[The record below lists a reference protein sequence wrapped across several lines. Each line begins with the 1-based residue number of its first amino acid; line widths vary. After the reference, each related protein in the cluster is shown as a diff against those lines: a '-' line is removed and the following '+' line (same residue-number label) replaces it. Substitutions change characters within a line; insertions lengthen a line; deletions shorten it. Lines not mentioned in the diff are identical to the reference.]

1 MEQSRIEVASGLL
14 TVAERRRAFLSVE
27 ESLYLRRRA
36 TRVFMAGLLGSLTL
50 ISVVILFLIVGYITL
65 QGISGIDLAFFVDTP
80 KPLGQAGGGIA
91 QAILGSLEMLAV
103 GALIAVPLGVGT
115 GIYMAEYGG
124 GRLNGAI
131 RFSLEILASLPS
143 IVIGVFVWAL
153 VVRTLGSF
161 SGLAGAIAL
170 SFVMVP
176 IIGRS
181 VEEILRLVPNSLR
194 EAGLALGVPR
204 WRVIM
209 QVVIPTVLP
218 GIFTGV
224 VLGVARAAGETAPL
238 LLTALGNEFINTDL
252 ARPMGAIPLQIY
264 NYALSPYPDWHEK
277 AWAATLVLVMV
288 VALFSLGVRYTTR
301 KFRYDR

>member
-1 MEQSRIEVASGLL
+1 MEQPIDIAGAISG
-14 TVAERRRAFLSVE
+14 VDERRRRLYSME
-27 ESLYLRRRA
+27 EARYVRRKA
-36 TRVFMAGLLGSLTL
+36 VKAFMAGLLGSLTL
-50 ISVVILFLIVGYITL
+50 ISVAILFLIVGYITL
-65 QGISGIDLAFFVDTP
+65 QGIGGIDFAFFTEIP
-80 KPLGQAGGGIA
+80 KPLGQDGGGIA
-91 QAILGSLEMLAV
+91 QAILGTLEMLGV
-103 GALIAVPLGVGT
+103 GALIAVPIGVGT

-124 GRLNGAI
+124 GWLNTVI

-153 VVRTLGSF
+153 IVRSLGSF

-170 SFVMVP
+170 AFVMVP

-204 WRVIM
+204 WRVI
-209 QVVIPTVLP
+209 VKIVIPTVLP

-238 LLTALGNEFINTDL
+238 LLTALGNQFFNFNL
-252 ARPMGAIPLQIY
+252 MKPMGAMPLQIY
-264 NYALSPYPDWHEK
+264 NYALSPYPDWHQK
-277 AWAATLVLVMV
+277 AWAATLVLVLV
-288 VALFSLGVRYTTR
+288 IALFSGAVRFTTR
-301 KFRYDR
+301 KFRYVR